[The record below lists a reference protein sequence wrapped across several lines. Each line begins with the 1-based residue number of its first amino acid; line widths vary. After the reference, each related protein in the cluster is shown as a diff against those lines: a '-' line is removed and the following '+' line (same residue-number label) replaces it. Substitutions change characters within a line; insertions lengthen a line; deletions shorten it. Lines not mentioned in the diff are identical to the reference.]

1 VAWLN
6 AHRGNPQEFQTV
18 NTAIDPNLETFIFMT
33 TAIFMEAAPFVL
45 LGSLIAALFE
55 TFMSQDRLLRM
66 VSRRKSLQTLWGLGA
81 GLVLP
86 TCECGVVPI
95 VRRFM
100 ARGIPPQMAFTYM
113 LAAPVINPLVLLS
126 TYVAFRGDGW
136 MVLGRGFFA
145 LVVALAGGTAAAL
158 VTQYMG
164 KSRPAPATTPL
175 PMAATGLHHHQ
186 NCQCC
191 SMEGN
196 RKERSRFVRVCVLTA
211 QEFLEMSKYLIIGC
225 VVAGLFKA
233 YLWGAWGGF
242 LSMLAGS
249 LHLSVIAM
257 MFMAILLCICSEA
270 DAFVAASFW
279 AFGKVPQLAFMA
291 IGSAVDLKLIFAFFA
306 VFGTQTAL
314 VLTVVPT
321 IVVYILSILLGTFVW

>member
-1 VAWLN
+1 
-6 AHRGNPQEFQTV
+6 V
-18 NTAIDPNLETFIFMT
+18 NTALDPNLETFIFMT

-66 VSRRKSLQTLWGLGA
+66 VPKGKPLQTLWGLGA
-81 GLVLP
+81 GMVLP

-136 MVLGRGFFA
+136 MVLGRAFFA
-145 LVVALAGGTAAAL
+145 LVVALVGGTAAAL
-158 VTQYMG
+158 ATQYLG
-164 KSRPAPATTPL
+164 RFSPARATPSL
-175 PMAATGLHHHQ
+175 PMAPAEGHHHQ
-186 NCQCC
+186 NCPCC
-191 SMEGN
+191 TAEGS
-196 RKERSRFVRVCVLTA
+196 RGERSRFARVCVLTA

-242 LSMLAGS
+242 LSMLTGS
-249 LHLSVIAM
+249 LHLSVGAM

-306 VFGTQTAL
+306 VFGTHTAL

-321 IVVYILSILLGTFVW
+321 IVVYFLSILLGTIAW